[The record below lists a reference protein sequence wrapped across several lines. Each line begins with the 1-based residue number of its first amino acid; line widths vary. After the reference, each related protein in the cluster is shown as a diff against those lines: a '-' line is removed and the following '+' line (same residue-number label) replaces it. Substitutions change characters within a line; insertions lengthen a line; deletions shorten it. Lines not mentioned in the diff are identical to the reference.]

1 MCQGDFSHNIWGL
14 GGGSFQQGVGGIGD
28 RGGERR
34 FQPLGRDFLAVL
46 RLLRAHRFPSAPDS
60 PPLPT
65 AEGMPPR
72 GSQRPDEGDR
82 RSGGVERNDPGRF
95 WLALSRPGSE
105 PVGLGP
111 WESVLT

>member
-1 MCQGDFSHNIWGL
+1 
-14 GGGSFQQGVGGIGD
+14 VGGIGD

-82 RSGGVERNDPGRF
+82 RSGGVDRNAPGRF
-95 WLALSRPGSE
+95 RQALNRPDSGQA
-105 PVGLGP
+105 GHGP
-111 WESVLT
+111 WEQVLI